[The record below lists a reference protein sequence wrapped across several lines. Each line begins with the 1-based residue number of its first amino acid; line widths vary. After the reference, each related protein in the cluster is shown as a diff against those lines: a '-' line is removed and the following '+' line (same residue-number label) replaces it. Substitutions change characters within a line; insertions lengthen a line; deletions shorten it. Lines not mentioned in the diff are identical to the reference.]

1 MSVRLSDIRRCFQGV
16 VPSIIATADAHGL
29 PNVVYVSQVYFVD
42 DRHVALSCQFFSKTR
57 RNLDENPVAC
67 AEVTDPITLQAYRL
81 RLKFLR
87 SERSGPLFDTMS
99 LRIDAI
105 ASHTGMAGVFRLI
118 AADVFEVVCAEM
130 VAGFLTDA
138 PVDAPEG
145 ASLEGMRT
153 EMRGLQWVS
162 ERVNRATTLE
172 SLLGVVLEALE
183 EYFNFSHTSILLHDE
198 ANQRLTTIAS
208 RGYGESGVGA
218 EVALGE
224 GLIGTVA
231 RERRLLRL
239 TSLDTDLR
247 YGRAIRREAAG
258 GSCQLQPEIPL
269 PGLPDAQ
276 SVLAI
281 PLTIGER
288 LIGVIAAEDRDPMRF
303 SEWHEAYLEILAN
316 QIALGIDRMIE
327 RCDEPADGA
336 PPPAPAPASGRS
348 SRQPRQMP
356 SSHLL
361 PPRRCDFRG
370 RRIPDSQHPRENS
383 LEGARRIDAHGPHR
397 VLQPGD
403 ARRPVAGAAAGE
415 RQPGEPLDPAETAAA
430 GEVPRSADCLD
441 GSRQVCAASRIRRG
455 ALRALSCQ
463 PERSTFVRSA
473 RLPRRTE
480 FSCSIAACRR
490 AARHRGPQSR

>member
-1 MSVRLSDIRRCFQGV
+1 MNVRPSDIRRCFQGV

-105 ASHTGMAGVFRLI
+105 ASHTGMSGVFRLI
-118 AADVFEVVCAEM
+118 AADVFEVVCAET

-162 ERVNRATTLE
+162 ERVNRAATLE
-172 SLLGVVLEALE
+172 SLLGAVLEALE
-183 EYFNFSHTSILLHDE
+183 EYFHFSHTAILLHDE

-239 TSLDTDLR
+239 TSLETDLR

-336 PPPAPAPASGRS
+336 PPPAPA
-348 SRQPRQMP
+348 
-356 SSHLL
+356 
-361 PPRRCDFRG
+361 
-370 RRIPDSQHPRENS
+370 
-383 LEGARRIDAHGPHR
+383 ARRTPAAIRARCRRLTYYRHDDAIFVDDEYLIRNIPAR
-397 VLQPGD
+397 ILWKVL
-403 ARRPVAGAAAGE
+403 GE
-415 RQPGEPLDPAETAAA
+415 SMRTG
-430 GEVPRSADCLD
+430 
-441 GSRQVCAASRIRRG
+441 
-455 ALRALSCQ
+455 
-463 PERSTFVRSA
+463 
-473 RLPRRTE
+473 RTE
-480 FSCSIAACRR
+480 FSNREMRVDPSLGLPPVKDNLESRLILLKQRLQEKCPDLQIVSTGRGRFALR
-490 AARHRGPQSR
+490 AESAVELSER